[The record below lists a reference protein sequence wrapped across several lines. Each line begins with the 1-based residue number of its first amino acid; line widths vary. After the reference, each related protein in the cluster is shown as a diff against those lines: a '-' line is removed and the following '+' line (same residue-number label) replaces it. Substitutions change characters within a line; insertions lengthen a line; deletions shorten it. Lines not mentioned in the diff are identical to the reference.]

1 MAGAEERAYGVL
13 GEFETAD
20 QLVAAARRAWAA
32 GFRRMNAYSP
42 FPVEGLPHM
51 LGYRAA
57 ILPLLG
63 LAGVLTGAALMYGL
77 QYWTNVIDYPINVGG
92 RPLHSWPTFLP
103 QSVIV
108 GILFG
113 AVAMMFGMLA
123 LNRLPELDHPIF
135 NVEAFARAS
144 QDRFFLCVRS
154 DDPRYVEEHAAE
166 LLREAGARRVD
177 VVPW

>member
-1 MAGAEERAYGVL
+1 MSGSYGVL

-20 QLVAAARRAWAA
+20 ELVAAARRAWAA
-32 GFRRMNAYSP
+32 GYRRLNAYSP

-51 LGYRAA
+51 PGYRAT

-63 LAGVLTGAALMYGL
+63 LAGVVVGAGLMYGL
-77 QYWTNVIDYPINVGG
+77 QYWTNVVDYPINVGG

-113 AVAMMFGMLA
+113 ALATIVGMLA

-135 NVEAFARAS
+135 EVEAFARAS
-144 QDRFFLCVRS
+144 QDRFFLCLRS
-154 DDPRYVEEHAAE
+154 DDPRYVEEQAAQ
-166 LLREAGARRVD
+166 LLQEIGARRVD

>member
-1 MAGAEERAYGVL
+1 MDAPGRQSYGVV

-20 QLVAAARRAWAA
+20 ELVEAARRAWAA
-32 GFRRMNAYSP
+32 GYRHLNAYSP

-51 LGYRAA
+51 LGYRAVVM
-57 ILPLLG
+57 PLLG
-63 LAGVLTGAALMYGL
+63 LAGVLIGAGLMYGM
-77 QYWTNVIDYPINVGG
+77 QFWMNVIDYPINVGG

-113 AVAMMFGMLA
+113 AVASALGMLA
-123 LNRLPELDHPIF
+123 LNRLPELDHPMF

-144 QDRFFLCVRS
+144 QDRFFLCLRA
-154 DDPRYVEEHAAE
+154 DDPNYDEEETAK
-166 LLREAGARRVD
+166 LLREAGACSVD

>member
-1 MAGAEERAYGVL
+1 MAGPEERTYGVL

-20 QLVAAARRAWAA
+20 ELVAAAGRAWAA
-32 GFRRMNAYSP
+32 GYRHLNAYSP

-63 LAGVLTGAALMYGL
+63 LAGVLVGAGLMYGL
-77 QYWTNVIDYPINVGG
+77 QYWTNAIDYPINVGG

-113 AVAMMFGMLA
+113 AVAMIFGMLA

-144 QDRFFLCVRS
+144 QDRFFLCIRS
-154 DDPRYVEEHAAE
+154 DDPRYVEEQAAK
-166 LLREAGARRVD
+166 LLREAGGCRVD